1 LISTEKKKVVKL
13 LLSRAKEIV
22 NIAQQY
28 ENLDAMSTLDKFL
41 MKQLMMQLRQ
51 ELQEIMPFIEY
62 WAELEI
68 DEEQIKNGL
77 QNFL

>member
-1 LISTEKKKVVKL
+1 M
-13 LLSRAKEIV
+13 LLSKAQEII

-28 ENLDAMSTLDKFL
+28 ENLDAMSIYDKFL
-41 MKQLMMQLRQ
+41 LKQLMMQLRQ

-68 DEEQIKNGL
+68 NEEEIKNNL

>member
-51 ELQEIMPFIEY
+51 ELQEIMPFINY
-62 WAELEI
+62 WADLEI
-68 DEEQIKNGL
+68 NEEEIKNNL

>member
-1 LISTEKKKVVKL
+1 MKV

-22 NIAQQY
+22 NIAMQY
-28 ENLDAMSTLDKFL
+28 DNLDAMSTLDKFL

-68 DEEQIKNGL
+68 DEEEIKNNL

>member
-1 LISTEKKKVVKL
+1 
-13 LLSRAKEIV
+13 
-22 NIAQQY
+22 
-28 ENLDAMSTLDKFL
+28 

-68 DEEQIKNGL
+68 DEEEIKNNL

>member
-1 LISTEKKKVVKL
+1 M
-13 LLSRAKEIV
+13 LLSKAQEII

-28 ENLDAMSTLDKFL
+28 ENLDAMSIYDKFL
-41 MKQLMMQLRQ
+41 LKQLMIQLKQ
-51 ELQEIMPFIEY
+51 ELQEIMPFINY

-68 DEEQIKNGL
+68 NEEEIKNNL

>member
-1 LISTEKKKVVKL
+1 M
-13 LLSRAKEIV
+13 LLSKAQEII

-41 MKQLMMQLRQ
+41 MKQLMIQLKQ

-68 DEEQIKNGL
+68 DEEEIKNNL